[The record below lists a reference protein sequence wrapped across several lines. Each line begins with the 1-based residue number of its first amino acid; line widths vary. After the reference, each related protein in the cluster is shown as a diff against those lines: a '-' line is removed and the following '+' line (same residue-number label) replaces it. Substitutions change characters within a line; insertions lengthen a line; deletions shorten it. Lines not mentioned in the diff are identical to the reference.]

1 MPPPEGRDAAA
12 ARDLAISE
20 AQEKV
25 DSYMAHDS
33 YTGVVDAIDAEVNSG
48 TAQLGR
54 LAQPLQRTPGP
65 RASRPPPS
73 LVQPPVATARVEFL
87 PRSHSQPTEGI
98 QNRDAFGS
106 TAVAYYRAHAH
117 AAHHHHD
124 ARHAQRLRTTQQH
137 TANSTRDT
145 HCALASVAAA
155 LSQIRRKTYVRR
167 SSCGPPH
174 AHKLDKAAVVPQL
187 SHSLTQRLAAAAP
200 AALALIAASSAARA
214 QRRWRQ
220 T

>member
-1 MPPPEGRDAAA
+1 MFYITTADPRAT
-12 ARDLAISE
+12 R
-20 AQEKV
+20 Q
-25 DSYMAHDS
+25 
-33 YTGVVDAIDAEVNSG
+33 IDAVHDVDEE
-48 TAQLGR
+48 T
-54 LAQPLQRTPGP
+54 
-65 RASRPPPS
+65 
-73 LVQPPVATARVEFL
+73 FL
-87 PRSHSQPTEGI
+87 PRSQPTEGI

-187 SHSLTQRLAAAAP
+187 SHSLTLSLRDSLQLHQRLSLSSQHRLQHEPNGDGAKRDDRAHAP
-200 AALALIAASSAARA
+200 SRRRRACAGVDLRHPTRRLVAGVCARE
-214 QRRWRQ
+214 QIVGDVRG
-220 T
+220 